1 MKTIVLGSG
10 VIGTTTAYYLARAG
24 VDVTVIDR
32 QPQAA
37 EETSFANAGQ
47 ISPGYA
53 TPWAAP
59 GMPLK
64 AMKWLFEKHAPLA
77 IRPDGTLY
85 QAQWMMQML
94 RNCTAA
100 RYNVN
105 KERMMRLSEYSRD
118 CLRQLRAETGI
129 AYEHRTGGTLQ
140 VFRKQAQLDAVSRDI
155 EVLKECNVQY
165 ELLDREG
172 MLKVEQNRHHTLR
185 PTHSRGRHGRAQ
197 WIRLKFESQTPC
209 HLRDGGP

>member
-10 VIGTTTAYYLARAG
+10 VIGITTAYYLARAG

-77 IRPDGTLY
+77 IRPDGTFY

-94 RNCTAA
+94 RNCTA
-100 RYNVN
+100 RV
-105 KERMMRLSEYSRD
+105 
-118 CLRQLRAETGI
+118 T
-129 AYEHRTGGTLQ
+129 TLT
-140 VFRKQAQLDAVSRDI
+140 KSA
-155 EVLKECNVQY
+155 
-165 ELLDREG
+165 
-172 MLKVEQNRHHTLR
+172 
-185 PTHSRGRHGRAQ
+185 
-197 WIRLKFESQTPC
+197 
-209 HLRDGGP
+209 